1 MRVQRQKAHLVKVS
15 VGTHR
20 ERLVQKKGLGDGV
33 GAATQDLVGLGGA
46 AVRYYR
52 ELRHP
57 GLSQRD
63 VGV

>member
-1 MRVQRQKAHLVKVS
+1 MRVQRQNAHLLKVS

-20 ERLVQKKGLGDGV
+20 ERLFQKNGLWGEV
-33 GAATQDLVGLGGA
+33 GAATQDLVGLRGA
-46 AVRYYR
+46 AIRYYR

-57 GLSQRD
+57 GLSQQD

>member
-1 MRVQRQKAHLVKVS
+1 MRVQRENAHLVKVS

-20 ERLVQKKGLGDGV
+20 ERLVQKKGLGDRV
-33 GAATQDLVGLGGA
+33 DAATQDLVGFGGA

-57 GLSQRD
+57 VLSQRD